1 MQPKFDKITDKVNT
15 AKQKAQVEFKQGAY
29 AEAIRLYKNAAEILD
44 IAMEDFG
51 VFKRE
56 IAQQEAAIFGNIAF
70 CYGKDQQ
77 ERAQIEYSTKV
88 IDRSL
93 YIDNVDMLVKAYLR
107 RGLAY
112 EQTEKFKLAVN
123 DLTRVRELQP
133 MNKQAQQG
141 IQRCQKY
148 IRQDE
153 GASYTPNEEDIS
165 LPDLPELKN
174 KAPAAAPQ
182 APAPVVEEVKQ
193 TATVEE
199 VKVEEVVE
207 PAPVAQEPEPAT
219 VEEVPAETAKAAP
232 E

>member
-15 AKQKAQVEFKQGAY
+15 AKQKAQVEFKKGAY

-44 IAMEDFG
+44 IAMEDFS

-93 YIDNVDMLVKAYLR
+93 YIDNVDMLIKAYLR

-148 IRQDE
+148 IR
-153 GASYTPNEEDIS
+153 
-165 LPDLPELKN
+165 
-174 KAPAAAPQ
+174 
-182 APAPVVEEVKQ
+182 
-193 TATVEE
+193 
-199 VKVEEVVE
+199 
-207 PAPVAQEPEPAT
+207 
-219 VEEVPAETAKAAP
+219 
-232 E
+232 